1 MRLLSTTSK
10 DYVMGNVLKIF
21 LLRCPFCTLFERAI
35 LGQRE
40 QLVQNSDGNPVLVKK
55 IRRIYGA

>member
-1 MRLLSTTSK
+1 MYLLSTTSK
-10 DYVMGNVLKIF
+10 DYVMGNVLKIS
-21 LLRCPFCTLFERAI
+21 LRSRPFCILFERAI

-40 QLVQNSDGNPVLVKK
+40 QLVQNSDGNHVFVKK